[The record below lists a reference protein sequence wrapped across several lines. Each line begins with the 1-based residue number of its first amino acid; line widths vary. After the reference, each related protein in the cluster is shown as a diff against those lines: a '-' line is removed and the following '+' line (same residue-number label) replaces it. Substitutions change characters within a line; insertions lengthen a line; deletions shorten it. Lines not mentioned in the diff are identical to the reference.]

1 MTTDTLAQQPPPQ
14 APMPLPPGI
23 QGLLA
28 NWVSIGLGVLVVAC
42 AVFMA
47 WAFVEISHAKEVGRE
62 PKQGAER
69 VLVIAVVLLL
79 ASSVGAVV
87 SLIYTPV

>member
-1 MTTDTLAQQPPPQ
+1 MIRTLAQQPPPQ
-14 APMPLPPGI
+14 APLPLPPGI

-28 NWVSIGLGVLVVAC
+28 NWVSIGLGFLVVASV
-42 AVFMA
+42 VFMG
-47 WAFVEISHAKEVGRE
+47 WALVEISHAKEMGRE

-69 VLVIAVVLLL
+69 ILVIAVVLLL
-79 ASSVGAVV
+79 SSSIGAVV